1 MRPVPSPRQFL
12 IIFFLFFSFLILQSP
27 FGGYTKEERTK
38 GIAIRTYSLDD
49 YAINANHFKYGATR
63 YTVLS
68 KTNCADLTVAGYK
81 AWSRQK
87 SWEPIDYVEIERKII
102 YGINKKK
109 PWPYLYLVETETD
122 HRTRLRVCK
131 TFKQIPRRKTKQ
143 GIIIH
148 WIIATGP
155 VFTQESSKYSI
166 NSILQKSKIRPWDH
180 AARNAMF
187 LSKEGVSFI
196 LVSYYYGTVW
206 DVIRLFNRN
215 KNYHYLIMFDGG
227 SASSPYAR
235 NPVWITIHKKTK

>member
-1 MRPVPSPRQFL
+1 MPSPRRIL
-12 IIFFLFFSFLILQSP
+12 IIFFLSFVFLILHTSLD
-27 FGGYTKEERTK
+27 GHSKEKRTK
-38 GIAIRTYSLDD
+38 SVAVRRYSLDTHT
-49 YAINANHFKYGATR
+49 ISANHFKYGATQ

-68 KTNCADLTVAGYK
+68 KTNCTDLTVAGYK

-87 SWEPIDYVEIERKII
+87 SWEPIDYVEIKHKII

-122 HRTRLRVCK
+122 RRIRLRVGK

-143 GIIIH
+143 GIVVH

-155 VFTQESSKYSI
+155 IFTQESSKNSI
-166 NSILQKSKIRPWDH
+166 NTTLNKSKIRPWDY

-187 LSKEGVSFI
+187 LSNDGVSFI
-196 LVSYYYGTVW
+196 LVSYYGTVW
-206 DVIRLFNRN
+206 DVVRLFKHH

-235 NPVWITIHKKTK
+235 NPVWITIHKKK